1 MTGGVVIAT
10 EDDKDNGRIF
20 LCHNMGQKTSSMT
33 IAHDQGDNRCATTMA
48 APTTSPA
55 ADADNVKDE
64 VTRETK
70 EDDGDEKNLGTNKV
84 RHVGATPAAPTTPI
98 LVTREVDQGLQ
109 PVARCNDVY
118 QDRAAT
124 QRQQQ
129 RGSPIPT
136 APSFSTFCMTLK

>member
-1 MTGGVVIAT
+1 M
-10 EDDKDNGRIF
+10 GRIF

-33 IAHDQGDNRCATTMA
+33 IAHDQGNNRCATTMA

-70 EDDGDEKNLGTNKV
+70 EDDGDNKISGTNKV

-98 LVTREVDQGLQ
+98 LVAGEVDLGLHS
-109 PVARCNDVY
+109 VTRRNDVA
-118 QDRAAT
+118 QNCAAT
-124 QRQQQ
+124 R
-129 RGSPIPT
+129 R
-136 APSFSTFCMTLK
+136 